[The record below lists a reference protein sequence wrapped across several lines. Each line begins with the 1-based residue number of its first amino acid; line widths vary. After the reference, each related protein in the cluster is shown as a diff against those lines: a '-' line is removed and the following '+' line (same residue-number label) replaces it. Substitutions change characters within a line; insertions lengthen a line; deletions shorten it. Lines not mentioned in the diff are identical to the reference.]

1 MNTSPHNW
9 KELIPEIKRLGL
21 EGKRMPDIG
30 KVFGV
35 SRQRIK
41 QIIKKY
47 IPDWHV
53 HYGGAVIRAN
63 RDALYF
69 QKWGDKQPTNLYTQQ
84 RNKFRAKKYSAE
96 RTGYEW
102 GIEFG
107 DIVWPL
113 RCPVLDIEIDY
124 FLESRQENSPSFDRF
139 DSNLGYVKGNVF
151 IISWRANRIKND
163 GTADEH
169 RKIADF
175 LDKH

>member
-9 KELIPEIKRLGL
+9 KELVPEIKRLGL
-21 EGKRMPDIG
+21 EGKRMPYIG

-41 QIIKKY
+41 QVINKY
-47 IPDWHV
+47 IPDWRTN
-53 HYGGAVIRAN
+53 YGSAVIRKE
-63 RDALYF
+63 RDRIYF
-69 QKWGDKQPTNLYTQQ
+69 QKWGNKQPTDLYDRQ
-84 RNKFRAKKYSAE
+84 RAKFRAKKHNAL

-102 GIEFG
+102 NLEFG
-107 DIVWPL
+107 DIIWPNS
-113 RCPVLDIEIDY
+113 CPVFDVEIDY
-124 FLESRQENSPSFDRF
+124 FSESIKENSPSFDRF

-175 LDKH
+175 LDRH